1 MLDFISGF
9 MRGMYP
15 AAKSEEKRL
24 FSQDTWYAG
33 LHAHSNFSSRV
44 SLTELKCR
52 PKVLRQAS
60 SRNEKK

>member
-1 MLDFISGF
+1 MLDFIRGF
-9 MRGMYP
+9 MRGMPP
-15 AAKSEEKRL
+15 AAKSEEKR
-24 FSQDTWYAG
+24 QDTWYAG
-33 LHAHSNFSSRV
+33 LHAHSNFSSPV

>member
-1 MLDFISGF
+1 MLDSISGF
-9 MRGMYP
+9 MRGMTP

-52 PKVLRQAS
+52 PKVLR
-60 SRNEKK
+60 